1 MIMNDL
7 CNLLQSLAPW
17 IDEVYPNSL
26 DPEKLDVTDE
36 TDALV
41 VENNRTLDAYGN
53 DTFNELKPSFN
64 VTVFYSKDITVER
77 LGGSADKAEV
87 VLWQALNDHGW
98 YVSGIQHYHDP
109 DTDQPIVAFVVTKN
123 INVNELT

>member
-17 IDEVYPNSL
+17 IDEAYPNSL
-26 DPEKLDVTDE
+26 DPEKLDVSNE
-36 TDALV
+36 TDALI
-41 VENNRTLDAYGN
+41 VENNRALDAYGN

-77 LGGSADKAEV
+77 LGGSSDKAEV
-87 VLWQALNDHGW
+87 LLWQALNKHGW

-109 DTDQPIVAFVVTKN
+109 DTDQPIVAFVITKN
-123 INVNELT
+123 INVNELA